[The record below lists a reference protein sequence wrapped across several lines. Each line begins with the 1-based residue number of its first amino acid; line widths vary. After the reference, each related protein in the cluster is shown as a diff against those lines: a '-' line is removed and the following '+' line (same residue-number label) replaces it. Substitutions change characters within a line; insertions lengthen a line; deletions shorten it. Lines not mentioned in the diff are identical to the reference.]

1 MDYEEYVRK
10 VRDFTDFLK
19 RTTEEF
25 YKNKVLECCG
35 DRKNII
41 CKSHSS
47 ILPKRSSELDVATE
61 FGDYFSTKVSKIRLS
76 HDEAAERC
84 DLSGLDATFDG
95 VHGECCRLNR
105 FAPVTRE
112 VITSLIKSS
121 PAKTCCL
128 DPLSTSLLKNF
139 VSVLSAPITRI
150 VNASLAVGCF
160 PSLLKHAVLTPL
172 IKKPSM
178 DPEDLAN
185 YRPVSGLPFLSKLV
199 ERAVLLQLSS
209 HRNDF

>member
-1 MDYEEYVRK
+1 MHQLGRKRLFCARFLLGLRTMHAGGRDFCGRWREFGGSGDFRCCVRFQ
-10 VRDFTDFLK
+10 VRDFSDFLK
-19 RTTEEF
+19 RIKEEF

-128 DPLSTSLLKNF
+128 DPLPTF
-139 VSVLSAPITRI
+139 AEEVSECPA
-150 VNASLAVGCF
+150 
-160 PSLLKHAVLTPL
+160 
-172 IKKPSM
+172 
-178 DPEDLAN
+178 
-185 YRPVSGLPFLSKLV
+185 
-199 ERAVLLQLSS
+199 
-209 HRNDF
+209 